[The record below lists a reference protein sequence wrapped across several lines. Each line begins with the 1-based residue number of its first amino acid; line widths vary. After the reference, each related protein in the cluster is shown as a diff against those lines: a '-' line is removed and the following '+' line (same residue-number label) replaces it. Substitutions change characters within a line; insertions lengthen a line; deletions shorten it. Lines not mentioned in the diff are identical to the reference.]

1 VDIGYLFYYS
11 YDSAGKSDMCDATA
25 FNTTRKIK
33 GTCFNGVI
41 DAISGDLLPDV
52 VAALMKSS

>member
-1 VDIGYLFYYS
+1 VRLHPVQHQ
-11 YDSAGKSDMCDATA
+11 
-25 FNTTRKIK
+25 RKIK